1 MSFWNSVNLSNV
13 DKVEVIRG
21 PVSAEFGNFGFGGML
36 AMYSDR
42 SDYGDMLD
50 LSLTYG
56 SENAFAS
63 SGGLRYENRDL
74 QTSIRVSGKSSDGWR
89 RHSRFNS
96 ENIDI
101 GLSNRDL
108 QKYLLKWNL
117 NLSHSFEE
125 EPGAVTAEELSRD
138 RESAARDM
146 YGNDRLD
153 NTDCYGLNTSLLLE
167 VPLKE
172 DHTLKSVLSFNLF
185 DTDRVT
191 TVTKPVDENP
201 RELNLGLDISTL
213 SDLRF
218 LGVDHKLT
226 LGVDFDYGHL
236 KSIYKTYDTQDELAS
251 GSGHLMSSAFFAK
264 IITSLSSR
272 LRFSGGIRFDNLS
285 YRYERDRVLS
295 SEYEAEH
302 QQDHTAISPKVGLN
316 YEAVKN
322 LSVYASVA
330 GAFKAPTLA
339 HMYESP
345 PIYFEMPEFAG
356 YFQISN
362 ADLEPQEG
370 VCYETGLKYQNTVG
384 TSADVA
390 IYYYDIKNEIDF
402 DPVQQKYLNIGESI
416 HSGVEL
422 TLSQRIVEE
431 LYLSGQIDYISSE
444 FEGGDFDGN
453 QINGIPKY
461 NYSLALDYRSEKLYR
476 LRMEAR
482 GRGQQYIDQANS
494 EELEI

>member
-1 MSFWNSVNLSNV
+1 
-13 DKVEVIRG
+13 
-21 PVSAEFGNFGFGGML
+21 
-36 AMYSDR
+36 
-42 SDYGDMLD
+42 
-50 LSLTYG
+50 
-56 SENAFAS
+56 
-63 SGGLRYENRDL
+63 
-74 QTSIRVSGKSSDGWR
+74 
-89 RHSRFNS
+89 
-96 ENIDI
+96 
-101 GLSNRDL
+101 
-108 QKYLLKWNL
+108 
-117 NLSHSFEE
+117 
-125 EPGAVTAEELSRD
+125 
-138 RESAARDM
+138 
-146 YGNDRLD
+146 
-153 NTDCYGLNTSLLLE
+153 
-167 VPLKE
+167 
-172 DHTLKSVLSFNLF
+172 
-185 DTDRVT
+185 
-191 TVTKPVDENP
+191 
-201 RELNLGLDISTL
+201 
-213 SDLRF
+213 
-218 LGVDHKLT
+218 
-226 LGVDFDYGHL
+226 
-236 KSIYKTYDTQDELAS
+236 
-251 GSGHLMSSAFFAK
+251 MSSAFFAQ

-494 EELEI
+494 EELADYLIFNFTGSLNLQLFTLTARVNNIFNKKYIYDGYVGLIGESRYYPAQGTSMTMTLSKSF